1 MMGRQIG
8 RWRPVGRPVAA
19 CAMLVAA
26 VMLGGCR
33 ELKLESSWAPR
44 QAAADGVPTEWEG
57 KTTFIESPN
66 VAVSVMNDRDNL
78 YLLLATPNSRLA
90 AEMMVRGLAVWFD
103 PTGGKA
109 RTFGIRCP
117 VGAGH
122 SSGRESWTPPGGGTA
137 TPERERIEKIF
148 AQAGAQLEIVGEA
161 GPQAGGALASGTDG
175 IEVALAYSGGMF
187 VYELRLPLVRDD
199 AHPYA
204 VGAQAGKPLGLGFEI
219 PEIDR
224 DAMREAMRAE
234 GERAGSEAGGGGP
247 RGRGEGGSGGLG
259 GGPGDGPGGQGGR
272 PEGRVEDISLQV
284 WAKVVLATNP

>member
-1 MMGRQIG
+1 MRGRRIG
-8 RWRPVGRPVAA
+8 RWRPVWRPVAA

-33 ELKLESSWAPR
+33 ELKLASSWAPP

-90 AEMMVRGLAVWFD
+90 AEMMVRGLVVWFD
-103 PTGGKA
+103 PAGGKA
-109 RTFGIRCP
+109 KTFGIRCP

-122 SSGRESWTPPGGGTA
+122 SPGRGLWTPPGGGTA

-161 GPQAGGALASGTDG
+161 GPQAGGSLAAGTDG

-187 VYELRLPLVRDD
+187 VYELRLPLARDE

-224 DAMREAMRAE
+224 DAMREAMRAD
-234 GERAGSEAGGGGP
+234 GDRAGSEAGGAGP
-247 RGRGEGGSGGLG
+247 RGRDEGGYG
-259 GGPGDGPGGQGGR
+259 GGQRGGPEGQGGR
-272 PEGRVEDISLQV
+272 PEGRVADISLRV
-284 WAKVVLATNP
+284 WAKVALATNP